1 MGIAARIGDPHVC
14 PVVPALP
21 VPPHVGGPIIPPG
34 ETSVMIGR
42 KPAATVG
49 DKCVCTGPMDSI
61 VQGSA
66 TVFINKKKAA
76 RAGDQT
82 SHGGT
87 IMSGWPTVIIGG

>member
-1 MGIAARIGDPHVC
+1 MGIAARVGDTHIC
-14 PVVPALP
+14 PMAAPPA

-34 ETSVMIGR
+34 VATVMIGN

-49 DKCVCTGPMDSI
+49 DKCVCTGAMDSI
-61 VQGSA
+61 VQGSS

-82 SHGGT
+82 AHGGT
-87 IMSGWPTVIIGG
+87 IMSGWPTVFIGG